1 MAAGFK
7 EKFISEWKTFFVFGG
22 PKKEVSLWHLAFSLI
37 IVGLILLAG
46 IFIFVI

>member
-7 EKFISEWKTFFVFGG
+7 EKFVAEWKAFFVWGG
-22 PKKEVSLWHLAFSLI
+22 PKKEVSAWHLAFSLI

-46 IFIFVI
+46 IFIFAI